1 MPHRHDHTLHDRS
14 HQNSSNPASARTSRQ
29 HTGRSSR
36 SSAKDT
42 SVSVSFNVVPEGGNR
57 CLLEEGALAWHTL
70 DAQLRYEDEQRRR
83 ESLQAS
89 ERRGHRRK
97 NKRHSRH
104 GQARERGSSP
114 DGRNYGSKSG
124 ASRGTQAG
132 PHSNTVSTAT
142 RTLSAPSTRTEVDPS
157 IATGQQYL
165 TYGYESPQNAQPEP
179 YQMSIAWP
187 GSYGPP
193 QTATEQHEGVPM
205 YDPSQDGGGQ
215 SMQLQ
220 PYWPAGAIQ
229 GVGVPIDDGTEEY
242 WGRKFPGS
250 APARMIPAVNANVA
264 ASLSIRGSDV

>member
-1 MPHRHDHTLHDRS
+1 MGGT
-14 HQNSSNPASARTSRQ
+14 
-29 HTGRSSR
+29 TGQR
-36 SSAKDT
+36 AAHLAGHK
-42 SVSVSFNVVPEGGNR
+42 VSV
-57 CLLEEGALAWHTL
+57 CLEAMVQADELAN
-70 DAQLRYEDEQRRR
+70 EV
-83 ESLQAS
+83 
-89 ERRGHRRK
+89 
-97 NKRHSRH
+97 
-104 GQARERGSSP
+104 
-114 DGRNYGSKSG
+114 
-124 ASRGTQAG
+124 AG

-242 WGRKFPGS
+242 W
-250 APARMIPAVNANVA
+250 VE
-264 ASLSIRGSDV
+264 